1 MHGMPSNPSNSP
13 VGQPQPATS
22 EMKKSL
28 LIMVGSVVVLDA
40 IAIGVYQ
47 LAHISDRL
55 VTTQETFVAVWV
67 VLTLIVV
74 TTMMKKIRQARRRR

>member
-1 MHGMPSNPSNSP
+1 MSSNPSNSP
-13 VGQPQPATS
+13 VGQPQPATK
-22 EMKKSL
+22 EMKRSL